1 MWDNLYI
8 CICVQN
14 AKKIY
19 RKVFLLN
26 WSWVHYS
33 MKNSK
38 FVSAFP
44 DNIQKINQFSEKEW
58 KKARK
63 RERKDKIGKE
73 EGKKERDKR
82 ENRDEIENKKI
93 DNKKI
98 SPCNLLPFNLTYAH
112 THPTPNK
119 DMIVSSSAVVGLAF
133 PSFLYR
139 PAATT
144 TRRRDTE
151 TLPTQK
157 KEIGGLVSLHLVH
170 LARPPRRAAVALA
183 PKSNQQCNRAFS
195 SPF

>member
-1 MWDNLYI
+1 
-8 CICVQN
+8 
-14 AKKIY
+14 
-19 RKVFLLN
+19 
-26 WSWVHYS
+26 

-44 DNIQKINQFSEKEW
+44 ENIQKINQFSEKEW

-157 KEIGGLVSLHLVH
+157 KRDW
-170 LARPPRRAAVALA
+170 RPSEPSSSSSRPAAAPAPAPRRRG
-183 PKSNQQCNRAFS
+183 PRPQK
-195 SPF
+195 